1 MRRLLA
7 CVLSMT
13 MVIAAGCNRLQSKRA
28 VQAAI
33 EQHLKE
39 RPGLIMQNMTM
50 QVENVKF
57 SGDQAEAQVKFQSKE
72 MPQSFV
78 EIRYTLRRSGDH
90 WEVESSSP
98 MSMSG
103 SHGSMTPTP
112 AGTAPAGPQPA
123 PSH

>member
-1 MRRLLA
+1 MRSLVACILGVMTLA
-7 CVLSMT
+7 V
-13 MVIAAGCNRLQSKRA
+13 AGCNRLQSKSA

-33 EQHLKE
+33 EQHLKD

-50 QVENVKF
+50 QVESVKF
-57 SGDQAEAQVKFQSKE
+57 TGDQAEAHVKFQSKE
-72 MPQSFV
+72 MPQSYV

-98 MSMSG
+98 MSMG
-103 SHGSMTPTP
+103 GPHGSMTVAPSGTSP
-112 AGTAPAGPQPA
+112 AEPEPA

>member
-1 MRRLLA
+1 MRRLAA
-7 CVLSMT
+7 CILGVA
-13 MVIAAGCNRLQSKRA
+13 VVFVAGCNRLQSKSA

-33 EQHLKE
+33 EQHLKD

-50 QVENVKF
+50 QVESVKF
-57 SGDQAEAQVKFQSKE
+57 TGDRAEAHVKFQSKE

-98 MSMSG
+98 MSMG
-103 SHGSMTPTP
+103 GPHGSVMP
-112 AGTAPAGPQPA
+112 APSGTAPAEPQPE